1 MASFTMD
8 KEILGSV
15 PALSLAFSNKKKLPH
30 YHKGITMGFT
40 FKEELFLQDEIKHL
54 LQKKCDIR
62 GDIQVYIQ

>member
-30 YHKGITMGFT
+30 YHKGIEMGFT
-40 FKEELFLQDEIKHL
+40 FKEELFKMKLNICY
-54 LQKKCDIR
+54 KKSVI
-62 GDIQVYIQ
+62 